1 MTLVSMRR
9 TPLSRLLDDE
19 PAPRKVSPLDAFK
32 LARSKWLAG
41 ERLDVG
47 KLAGELGVG
56 RATVFRWVGTREN
69 LYGEI
74 CSALFQK
81 ELDRATSGAKGEG
94 LDRLIDIMERLLR
107 SLAGAPPLR
116 RFVAEDPEFALRVL
130 TSRHSPVQHR
140 CTVAIE
146 KLIEENVDAP
156 ALPPDELGYIVVR
169 ITESFLYRDVI
180 TGERADIEAA
190 ISAIRILLSAAPQKR
205 RSKQRH

>member
-1 MTLVSMRR
+1 MRS

-19 PAPRKVSPLDAFK
+19 PTPKKVTPLDAFK
-32 LARSKWLAG
+32 LARSKWIAG

-81 ELDRATSGAKGEG
+81 ELDRAASGARGEG
-94 LDRLIDIMERLLR
+94 LDRLLDTMERLLR
-107 SLAGAPPLR
+107 SLATATPLR

-130 TSRHSPVQHR
+130 TSKHSPVQQR

-146 KLIEENVDAP
+146 KLIEAYVATP

-180 TGERADIEAA
+180 TREDADIEAA
-190 ISAIRILLSAAPQKR
+190 IAAIRILLTAAPDRPRKR
-205 RSKQRH
+205 RTKR